1 MNKNKNVI
9 INQKILN
16 KVCNISTGE
25 YEQEENRE
33 DLMDYKVEH
42 ILDMFCRNLEDTKQ
56 ELKGY
61 FTKEEAL
68 EIVSCF
74 TSTLYNTDTSC
85 KDQLVFAIEGHFKYE
100 SPVSCI
106 TQEIRETLMKKINKL
121 SSFQVYVVMY
131 LAKEY
136 LLTPML
142 VDEGN
147 ERLKEI
153 FMISK

>member
-1 MNKNKNVI
+1 MNKNEKVI

-33 DLMDYKVEH
+33 NLMNYKVEH
-42 ILDMFCRNLEDTKQ
+42 VLDMFCRNFEDTKQ

-74 TSTLYNTDTSC
+74 TSTLYNTDISC
-85 KDQLVFAIEGHFKYE
+85 KEQLISAVEGHFKYE
-100 SPVSCI
+100 FPAVCI
-106 TQEIRETLMKKINKL
+106 TKESRETLMEKINKL
-121 SSFQVYVVMY
+121 SSFQAYVVMY

-136 LLTPML
+136 LLIPTL

-147 ERLKEI
+147 VRLKEI
-153 FMISK
+153 FRIS

>member
-16 KVCNISTGE
+16 KVYKIGTGE

-33 DLMDYKVEH
+33 DLMNYKVEH

-56 ELKGY
+56 ELKDY

-68 EIVSCF
+68 EMVSCF
-74 TSTLYNTDTSC
+74 TSALYNTDTSC
-85 KDQLVFAIEGHFKYE
+85 RDQLISAVEGHFKYE
-100 SPVSCI
+100 YPVACVTRES
-106 TQEIRETLMKKINKL
+106 RETLMAKINKL
-121 SSFQVYVVMY
+121 SSFQAYIVMY

-136 LLTPML
+136 LHKPIL
-142 VDEGN
+142 VDEDN
-147 ERLKEI
+147 AILKEV
-153 FMISK
+153 FMIS